1 MNPIIILLII
11 IILLVLFYLVYKAIF
26 PTTTGLNAVANL
38 GSGSTTI
45 QITDGQPKA
54 VNVSYAVWVYVNSW
68 NNTQKIIFSRNG
80 DVGLYL
86 DNNTPTLYCDVAVA
100 PSANVTG
107 DNTINMKD
115 NVIGAKTG
123 GTFASRTITVS
134 NNFPIQKWVYVIISM
149 DGTGFTDVYLDGK
162 LVKSIKMDI
171 RPNLPDEKTAITL
184 GGGQPFDA
192 YLSKFVRYLY
202 TMDPQTA
209 WNLYLYGNGT
219 GLSQYNVDI
228 AVTKNGVVQSDMKI
242 F

>member
-11 IILLVLFYLVYKAIF
+11 IILLVLFYFIYKIIY
-26 PTTTGLNAVANL
+26 PNTTSLNSVVNL
-38 GSGSTTI
+38 GSGSTNI

-54 VNVSYAVWVYVNSW
+54 LNVSYAAWVYVNSW
-68 NNTQKIIFSRNG
+68 NNTQKIIFSRKG
-80 DVGLYL
+80 DIGLYL
-86 DNNTPTLYCDVAVA
+86 DASTPTLYCDIAIA
-100 PSANVTG
+100 PIASTSG
-107 DNTINMKD
+107 DLTYNSTN
-115 NVIGAKTG
+115 NVIEANSHSAY
-123 GTFASRTITVS
+123 ASRTITVT

-162 LVKSIKMDI
+162 LVKSIKMDL
-171 RPNLPDEKTAITL
+171 RPNLPDQNTAITL
-184 GGGQPFDA
+184 GGGKPFDA

-228 AVTKNGVVQSDMKI
+228 AITKNGIVQSDLKV